1 MLTKRRSL
9 TQEGL
14 CTSSEKILTFAA
26 LWFGSS
32 TGSKYNILYN
42 HVHVRYFENFILL
55 MIFVNSVA
63 MALYDYN
70 DRDSLTEHNQ
80 IIDKMNLIFTFIYT
94 VEAILKIIAFGFV
107 RHKNSYLREAWN
119 CIDLIVVVFG

>member
-1 MLTKRRSL
+1 
-9 TQEGL
+9 
-14 CTSSEKILTFAA
+14 
-26 LWFGSS
+26 
-32 TGSKYNILYN
+32 
-42 HVHVRYFENFILL
+42 